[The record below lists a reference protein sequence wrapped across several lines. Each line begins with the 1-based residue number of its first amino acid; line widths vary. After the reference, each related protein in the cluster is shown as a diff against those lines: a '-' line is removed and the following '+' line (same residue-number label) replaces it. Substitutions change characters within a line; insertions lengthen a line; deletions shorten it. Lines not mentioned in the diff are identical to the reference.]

1 MSDKIFSA
9 LRFATNA
16 HSGQFRKS
24 TKNPYIVHPIAV
36 MEYLIRY
43 QATEDAVVAGILH
56 DTLEDTPTTQ
66 TDLRRNF
73 GDRVTE
79 LVLGASEPN
88 KSLSWEQRKEHT
100 ISHLNTLNDQEQLM
114 VICADK
120 LSNISSIAY
129 DLSTQGP
136 VVWNRFNRGYEQQK
150 WYYCRLASVFAKH
163 TGKSKIFSDYIT
175 AVNSVFATTPP
186 QGR

>member
-1 MSDKIFSA
+1 MTDMIFQA

-24 TKNPYIVHPIAV
+24 TKIPYIVHPIDV
-36 MEYLIRY
+36 MQRLI
-43 QATEDAVVAGILH
+43 QCDASTEAIVAGILH
-56 DTLEDTPTTQ
+56 DTLEDTPTTA
-66 TDLRRNF
+66 DELRAIF

-175 AVNSVFATTPP
+175 AVNSVFAATPP